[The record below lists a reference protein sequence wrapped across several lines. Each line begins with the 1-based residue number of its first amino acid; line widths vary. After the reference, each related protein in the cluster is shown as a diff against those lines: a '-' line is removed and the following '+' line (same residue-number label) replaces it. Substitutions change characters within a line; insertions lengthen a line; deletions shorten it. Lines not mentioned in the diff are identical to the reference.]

1 MMILFKYFLSCLSY
15 GFLAPYLIK
24 NKPSLSVMLELVD
37 VMDYNY
43 LSYITIYLVLILFEG
58 NWSRKNCQNF
68 EI

>member
-1 MMILFKYFLSCLSY
+1 MILFKYFLSCLSY

-43 LSYITIYLVLILFEG
+43 LLSNRLTFI
-58 NWSRKNCQNF
+58 
-68 EI
+68 